1 MEFPFLH
8 AVGVNARLGGAINP
22 GRSYDEAADSV
33 HLGRNGGF
41 DFMITELVMGI
52 DSTIVI
58 KPSIQDSDIPAGTVS
73 ETSVFSLQDELIFN
87 GGGATLGIQKS
98 EGIFRLD
105 LADFHSELKLPFWQD
120 ELRFSGRLSGT
131 SSSWNTEDLSLS
143 TTELTSKLQ
152 ISKSLTKYDLELQSL
167 RIVTLIL

>member
-1 MEFPFLH
+1 
-8 AVGVNARLGGAINP
+8 
-22 GRSYDEAADSV
+22 
-33 HLGRNGGF
+33 
-41 DFMITELVMGI
+41 MITELVMGI
-52 DSTIVI
+52 DSIVI

-73 ETSVFSLQDELIFN
+73 EASVFSLQDELIFN

-120 ELRFSGRLSGT
+120 ELKFSGRLSGT
-131 SSSWNTEDLSLS
+131 SLSWNTEDLSLS

-167 RIVTLIL
+167 ELLPLFYDGLAPIILPTAALESIEKYLVYINRIHRRHFI